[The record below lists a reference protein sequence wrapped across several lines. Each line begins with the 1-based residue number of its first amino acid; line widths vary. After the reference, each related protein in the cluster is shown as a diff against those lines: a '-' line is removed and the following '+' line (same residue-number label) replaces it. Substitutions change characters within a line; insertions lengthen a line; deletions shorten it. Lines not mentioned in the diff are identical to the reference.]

1 MWTHIVSKKLSCY
14 DDENKVIMNKDATT
28 NVLGIKVITNK
39 DAKLLY
45 QD

>member
-1 MWTHIVSKKLSCY
+1 MWTQIVSRKLSSY
-14 DDENKVIMNKDATT
+14 DDENKVIMNKDETT